1 MPNKPLRERQLPRAH
16 KIARCMAA
24 LGYEPRPLQDPNFVE
39 YTKDY
44 AEPGGR
50 IGRCSVFF
58 TRESWISDMDSAKL
72 GKFRVTVQ
80 GQIDPVAELVNEQAP
95 PPMRGDMLHML
106 EVLEGEYLPGSE
118 PEEDVECTKCGMMLA
133 EFVSHDDGS
142 VTCLRPELCELE
154 RSGHAGST
162 SDGGAG
168 RSHASSSGT
177 ERSGS
182 HRSGDERSEQDLS
195 GTEGT

>member
-95 PPMRGDMLHML
+95 RRCAATCCTCSKSLK
-106 EVLEGEYLPGSE
+106 VSTYLAANQKRTWNAPN
-118 PEEDVECTKCGMMLA
+118 VE
-133 EFVSHDDGS
+133 
-142 VTCLRPELCELE
+142 
-154 RSGHAGST
+154 
-162 SDGGAG
+162 
-168 RSHASSSGT
+168 
-177 ERSGS
+177 
-182 HRSGDERSEQDLS
+182 
-195 GTEGT
+195 